1 MTIDETTK
9 SRVLQKQ
16 RSYASA
22 SQKVLN
28 LTEFEQKIGK
38 MSKEELLKE
47 QEKLKNKIALKYI
60 VVDPILPKYSV
71 QEFDIADDVEQK
83 NRVWL
88 RKNISFVT
96 NILQSKLKDI
106 GVASEEF
113 GGFMAYVRD
122 KFLNTTEAPHYAEAK
137 IAGKPVSLSDK
148 LSMTGLKAYR
158 RFLLFLCDN
167 LEHSCYVKNGN
178 NSMDFTVAVADA
190 LMKEKQVDKDLA
202 RENFFTRYFLPKSI
216 DACYKNMLKEKT
228 VAEKLKKD
236 FDLYEKIDETKG
248 K

>member
-1 MTIDETTK
+1 MIIDEKTK
-9 SRVLQKQ
+9 TRVMQKQ

-22 SQKVLN
+22 SQKALN

-38 MSKEELLKE
+38 MGKQELIKE
-47 QEKLKNKIALKYI
+47 QEKLKNKIALRYI
-60 VVDPILPKYSV
+60 VVDPILPKYSIK
-71 QEFDIADDVEQK
+71 EFDIADDVEQK

-122 KFLNTTEAPHYAEAK
+122 KFLNTTEVPHYAEAK
-137 IAGKPVSLSDK
+137 IAGKSVSLADK

-167 LEHSCYVKNGN
+167 LENSCYVKNGN
-178 NSMDFTVAVADA
+178 SSMDFTVAVADA
-190 LMKEKQVDKDLA
+190 LIKEREVDDNLN

-228 VAEKLKKD
+228 IAEKLKKD
-236 FDLYEKIDETKG
+236 FDIYEKVDETKE